1 MRAAR
6 TTSCKPINAEHARLI
21 ARMNG
26 APKGERKKRV
36 NDLVEFMRRQLEA
49 DIARKDSLARQQQ
62 RAVKS

>member
-1 MRAAR
+1 MSAAR

-36 NDLVEFMRRQLEA
+36 NDLVEFMRKQLEM
-49 DIARKDSLARQQQ
+49 DCARINAERGARQ
-62 RAVKS
+62 AVKS